1 MRHPRLVALT
11 LAALLG
17 AAAAQKAGTLT
28 IALDQDPPT
37 LDPNLGNQGYTFG
50 VTAQVFD
57 TLLYRDYAD
66 GKLKGRL
73 ATSWKQLDPVTWR
86 FDLRKGVKF
95 QDGTP
100 FDAAAVK
107 FTLDRILDPAFK
119 APNAFQLGAIKEVRV
134 VDADTVDIVTSAPFA
149 PLVPTLTHPLT
160 GIVSPTAVKKYGKD
174 FARRPVGTGPF
185 AFDGWDAG
193 NTVTLSAFKD
203 YWQGA
208 PKIDKVV
215 FRVIPESATQVIELK
230 AGRLDVLSS
239 VPTEAVDDLEKSA
252 GVTVKKQ
259 PGATQVYLGFNT
271 AQGLTKD
278 VKVRQAIAAAID
290 QAGIV
295 NNLLKG
301 TAETGVAPITP
312 RVFGAAKN
320 LAPVAYDLDKA
331 RRLLREANVPG
342 GTRLT
347 LVTPNTTLF
356 AKLAQAVQ
364 FGAQQIGLNVDVK
377 LQEFGAYIGG
387 VQKPDHP
394 ELFIY
399 WWTPVSRDA
408 DTGLYGRFHS
418 SNIPLNNHAGY
429 RNAVVD
435 RLLDEARASG
445 NPAQR
450 TVLYERVQQQ
460 IRRDLPVLTLAY
472 PMNIYVTS
480 NRLVGEVQNST
491 LELFKATLK

>member
-1 MRHPRLVALT
+1 MRHAPLMALT

-17 AAAAQKAGTLT
+17 TAAAQKADTLS

-50 VTAQVFD
+50 VSAQVFD
-57 TLLYRDYAD
+57 TLLYRDYSD
-66 GKLKGRL
+66 GQLRGRL
-73 ATSWKQLDPVTWR
+73 ATAWRQRDPVTWR
-86 FDLRKGVKF
+86 FTLRKGVKF

-100 FDAAAVK
+100 FNAAAVK
-107 FTLDRILDPAFK
+107 FTLDRILDPSLK
-119 APNAFQLGAIKEVRV
+119 APNAFQLSAIKEVRV
-134 VDADTVDIVTSAPFA
+134 VDDHTVDIVTTAPFS

-160 GIVSPTAVKKYGKD
+160 GIVSPTAAKKYGKD
-174 FARRPVGTGPF
+174 FSRHPVGTGPF
-185 AFDGWDAG
+185 AFDSWEAG
-193 NTVTLSAFKD
+193 NTVTLIAFKN

-208 PKIDKVV
+208 PKIGKVV
-215 FRVIPESATQVIELK
+215 FRIIPESATQVIELK

-239 VPTEAVDDLEKSA
+239 VPAEAVDDLEKST

-271 AQGLTKD
+271 AQGLTKNL
-278 VKVRQAIAAAID
+278 KVREAIASAID
-290 QAGIV
+290 ESGIV
-295 NNLLKG
+295 NSLLKG

-320 LAPVAYDLDKA
+320 LSPVKYDLDKA
-331 RRLLREANVPG
+331 RQLLREANVAP

-364 FGAQQIGLNVDVK
+364 FGAQQIGLTVDVK
-377 LQEFGAYIGG
+377 LQEFGAYIAG
-387 VQKPDHP
+387 VQKTDHP

-418 SNIPLNNHAGY
+418 SNIPLNNHAEY
-429 RNAVVD
+429 KNPLVD
-435 RLLDEARASG
+435 RLLDEARASS
-445 NPAQR
+445 NPAKR
-450 TVLYERVQQQ
+450 VILYQQVQQQ
-460 IRRDLPVLTLAY
+460 INRDLPVLTLAY
-472 PMNIYVTS
+472 PLNIYVT
-480 NRLVGEVQNST
+480 NTRLVGEVQNTT
-491 LELFKATLK
+491 LELFRATLK

>member
-1 MRHPRLVALT
+1 MRQPRFLALS
-11 LAALLG
+11 LAALLSS
-17 AAAAQKAGTLT
+17 AAAQKADTLT

-37 LDPNLGNQGYTFG
+37 LDPNLGNQAYTFG
-50 VTAQVFD
+50 VSAQVFD
-57 TLLYRDYAD
+57 TLLYRDYTD
-66 GKLKGRL
+66 GQLKGRL
-73 ATSWKQLDPVTWR
+73 ATAWRQLSPVTWR
-86 FDLRKGVKF
+86 FTLRRGVKF

-100 FDAAAVK
+100 FNAAAVK

-119 APNAFQLGAIKEVRV
+119 APNAFQLSAIKEVRV
-134 VDADTVDIVTSAPFA
+134 VNDDTVDIVTGAPFA

-174 FARRPVGTGPF
+174 FSRHPVGTGPF
-185 AFDGWDAG
+185 AFDGWTTG
-193 NTVTLSAFKD
+193 NTVTLRAFKD

-208 PKIDKVV
+208 PKIGTVV
-215 FRVIPESATQVIELK
+215 FRIIPESATQVIELK

-239 VPTEAVDDLEKSA
+239 VPAEAVGDVEKSR

-271 AQGLTKD
+271 AQGLSKD
-278 VKVRQAIAAAID
+278 LKVRQAIAASID
-290 QAGIV
+290 RGGIV
-295 NNLLKG
+295 NSLLKG

-320 LAPVAYDLDKA
+320 LSPVAYDPQRA
-331 RRLLREANVPG
+331 RRLLREANVAP

-347 LVTPNTTLF
+347 LITPNTTLF
-356 AKLAQAVQ
+356 TKLAQAVQ
-364 FGAQQIGLNVDVK
+364 FSAQQVGLTVDVRP
-377 LQEFGAYIGG
+377 LDFGAYISA

-418 SNIPLNNHAGY
+418 SNIPLNNHAAY
-429 RNAVVD
+429 KNATVD
-435 RLLDEARASG
+435 RLLDEARGSG
-445 NPAQR
+445 NAAR
-450 TVLYERVQQQ
+450 RVILYQQAQQQ
-460 IRRDLPVLTLAY
+460 INRDLPVLTLAY
-472 PMNIYVTS
+472 PYNIYVTS
-480 NRLVGEVQNST
+480 DRLVGEVQNTT
-491 LELFKATLK
+491 LELFRASLK